1 MVIHPRRF
9 DQVLNDAMGGLA
21 RIWRSLLIPAVAVS
35 VPVSIATIVAFGATG
50 GADLL
55 DLVLNDPGRLRTIP
69 EEVFWELARPF
80 YMAVGIAALLQ
91 MIGGV
96 FVALA
101 SHASVAAELHGEP
114 LTPGEATREAMRR
127 YPTAFGAALVILGAV
142 LALIGLG
149 ATIWLIPIVSVGTP
163 NSTTALVA
171 VLLLGALLGP
181 GIWAAV
187 SVSMTTSAVAIEHGG
202 VFGSILR
209 SLRLVRGRWWPTAGF
224 LMLVGLLGGIAIP
237 LIQLIA
243 LPLAALGGGGSA
255 LTVASG
261 LGVLAQGLLVAA
273 ISAMYT
279 YWYIDLRARKEGLST
294 DDLG

>member
-21 RIWRSLLIPAVAVS
+21 RVWRSLLIPAVAVS

-80 YMAVGIAALLQ
+80 YVAVGIAAFLQ

-114 LTPGEATREAMRR
+114 LTAGEATREAMRR

-149 ATIWLIPIVSVGTP
+149 AAIWLIPIVSVGTP

-209 SLRLVRGRWWPTAGF
+209 SLRLVRGRW
-224 LMLVGLLGGIAIP
+224 IAIP